1 MRKIFFL
8 LTIFMLN
15 PLIAMVGG
23 NVPGNEDV
31 KSSTSTVQVDRDKLV
46 AFAKDYLGSP
56 YLYASTN
63 PEKGFD
69 CSGFVHFVFKHFDID
84 LPHASQ
90 AMVTE
95 GTEVKAEDFKVGD
108 VLIFY
113 GYRNTT
119 SIGHVG
125 IICEANG
132 MQSKFIHSS
141 SGKVKGVV
149 ISELGSEM
157 YTRRF
162 YKCID
167 VIGGH
172 KTKQNSP
179 SAD

>member
-1 MRKIFFL
+1 MRKILFL
-8 LTIFMLN
+8 VTIFLLN
-15 PLIAMVGG
+15 PLIAMLGE
-23 NVPGNEDV
+23 NVPGNKDV
-31 KSSTSTVQVDRDKLV
+31 KSSTSTEVVDREKLV
-46 AFAKDYLGSP
+46 AYARNYLGSP
-56 YLYASTN
+56 YLYASSN

-69 CSGFVHFVFKHFDID
+69 CSGFVYFVFKNFNIS

-90 AMVTE
+90 AMVSE

-113 GYRNTT
+113 GYRNSS

-141 SGKVKGVV
+141 SGKVKGVI

-167 VIGGH
+167 VIGNPE
-172 KTKQNSP
+172 TKKISQ